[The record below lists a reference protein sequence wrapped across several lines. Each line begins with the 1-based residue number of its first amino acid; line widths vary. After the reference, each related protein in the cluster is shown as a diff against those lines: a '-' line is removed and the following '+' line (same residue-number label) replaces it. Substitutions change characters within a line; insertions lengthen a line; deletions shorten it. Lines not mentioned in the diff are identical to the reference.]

1 MNRDEAEEAAHW
13 HQVSR
18 TAAAGMRAA
27 SARVLLIAALP
38 IIAHSISAMATD
50 PPSPQAVAELAPMGK
65 LRAVINTGNPILA
78 ARNAA
83 TGELEGVSVDLAREL
98 ARRLSASLELSGVD
112 TAAKSV
118 AAIKSGACDVA
129 FVAIDPA
136 RAVDMDYTAPYVLI
150 EGAYLVP
157 QASAIISNAEVD
169 REGVRVVVGGGSAYD
184 LYLSRELRK
193 AQLVRAPTSQA
204 VVDLMLAQH
213 LDVAAGVK
221 QQLEADAKRVAGVRL
236 LGGRFMVINQAM
248 ATPRGRPAGVRYL
261 AEFVE
266 QMKASG
272 FVAGALR
279 RHAIDGA
286 VVAPPAG
293 SP

>member
-1 MNRDEAEEAAHW
+1 MNRDEAEKAVH
-13 HQVSR
+13 VSR

-27 SARVLLIAALP
+27 SARALLLAALP
-38 IIAHSISAMATD
+38 IIAHWTSAMATD
-50 PPSPQAVAELAPMGK
+50 PPSRQAIAELAPMGK
-65 LRAVINTGNPILA
+65 LRAAINTGNPILA
-78 ARNAA
+78 ARDGA
-83 TGELEGVSVDLAREL
+83 TGELKGVSVDLSREL
-98 ARRLSASLELSGVD
+98 AQRLSVSLELVGVD

-157 QASAIISNAEVD
+157 RASSITSNAEVD
-169 REGVRVVVGGGSAYD
+169 REGVRIVVGGGSAYD

-193 AQLVRAPTSQA
+193 AQLVRAPTSPT

-213 LDVAAGVK
+213 LEVAAGVK
-221 QQLEADAKRVAGVRL
+221 QQLEADAKRVDGVRL
-236 LGGRFMVINQAM
+236 LDGHFMVINQAM
-248 ATPRGRPAGVRYL
+248 AAPRGRPAGVRYL

-266 QMKASG
+266 EMKASG